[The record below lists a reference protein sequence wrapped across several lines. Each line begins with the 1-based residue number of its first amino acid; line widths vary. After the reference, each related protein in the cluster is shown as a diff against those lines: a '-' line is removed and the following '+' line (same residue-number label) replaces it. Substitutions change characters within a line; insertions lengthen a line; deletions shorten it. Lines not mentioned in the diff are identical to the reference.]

1 MSFLSTSP
9 YYWGTL
15 CAMRTLIDPSMD
27 PYALRDALTEAID
40 ALRPT
45 SAADA
50 PGPQPL
56 FLLMALRDQLRPRAS
71 EGATWSEKVG
81 QGVYREHRVMLVAHQ
96 CSWDQRWEQVAW
108 PDEAEDLLNIH
119 MREAHDARSHVDRMT
134 AEASRYRREHVTTMR
149 SE

>member
-1 MSFLSTSP
+1 
-9 YYWGTL
+9 
-15 CAMRTLIDPSMD
+15 MRTLIDPSMD
-27 PYALRDALTEAID
+27 PYALRDALDDAIA
-40 ALRPT
+40 AL
-45 SAADA
+45 
-50 PGPQPL
+50 QPRNEDPDVRAKGL
-56 FLLMALRDQLRPRAS
+56 LLMALRDQIRPRPEQVAN
-71 EGATWSEKVG
+71 WSERVG
-81 QGVYREHRVMLVAHQ
+81 QGVYRQHRVMLVAHQ